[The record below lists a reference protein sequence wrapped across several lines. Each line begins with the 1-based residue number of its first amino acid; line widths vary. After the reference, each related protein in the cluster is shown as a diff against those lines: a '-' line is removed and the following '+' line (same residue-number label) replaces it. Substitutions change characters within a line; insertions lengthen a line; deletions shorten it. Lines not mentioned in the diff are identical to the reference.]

1 MKKTKLDIQK
11 QNKFKFK
18 LQHAKKSQKVPV
30 KNKTVE
36 KSKKCKRVFSQ
47 ELFTFYEDKKHGRK
61 IDQKI

>member
-11 QNKFKFK
+11 QNKLKFK
-18 LQHAKKSQKVPV
+18 LQHAKQSKKVPV

-47 ELFTFYEDKKHGRK
+47 ELFTFYEDKYHWKK
-61 IDQKI
+61 MDEKF